1 MPDARSTNRLAS
13 RGLRW
18 LLPTLLMA
26 AGAAGASP
34 VHHLDFQAG
43 ANTNTGY
50 THLSYSL
57 GGANL
62 VVTGWT
68 TAPTPGAP
76 RSGGYGRVTPLM
88 GSAGGENAGIYD
100 GDSGLGVFQAG
111 TDNKSMDGGDGPGE
125 PDEGMMFLFDRQVE
139 LTMINFNFWDG
150 RANYGGNAWGDL
162 VQIYVDNTWVM
173 NYGGAEDRPTL
184 GLVGS
189 MFVLLATDDATSVR
203 VQDLDF
209 RVIPV
214 PAPATLGLAG
224 LALAALA
231 GTGGTRRRRAPAA

>member
-1 MPDARSTNRLAS
+1 MSLPLHRL
-13 RGLRW
+13 
-18 LLPTLLMA
+18 
-26 AGAAGASP
+26 AGAAGLVCLALALSTPASASV

-62 VVTGWT
+62 VVTAWT

-111 TDNKSMDGGDGPGE
+111 TDNKSLDGGDGPGE
-125 PDEGMMFLFDRQVE
+125 PDEGMMFLFDRPVE
-139 LTMINFNFWDG
+139 LTRMNFNFWDG
-150 RANYGGNAWGDL
+150 RDNYVAGSGFGDSIA
-162 VQIYVDNTWVM
+162 IYVDNVSMGSYTGV
-173 NYGGAEDRPTL
+173 EDRPHWSYT
-184 GLVGS
+184 GT

-203 VQDLDF
+203 IQDIDF

-214 PAPATLGLAG
+214 PEPGSLALVGAG
-224 LALAALA
+224 LLALGRSRRPAAALQA
-231 GTGGTRRRRAPAA
+231 LNRA

>member
-62 VVTGWT
+62 VVTAWT

-88 GSAGGENAGIYD
+88 GSVGGESAGIYD

-111 TDNKSMDGGDGPGE
+111 TDSKNMDGGDGAAE
-125 PDEGMMFLFDRQVE
+125 PDEGMMFLFDREVE
-139 LTMINFNFWDG
+139 LTVMNFNFWDG
-150 RANYGGNAWGDL
+150 RDNYGGLAFGDRIEL
-162 VQIYVDNTWVM
+162 YVDGAWVM
-173 NYGGAEDRPTL
+173 NYGGADDRPTL

-189 MFVLLATDDATSVR
+189 MFVLLATDDQTSVR

-209 RVIPV
+209 RVIEV
-214 PAPATLGLAG
+214 PAPATLGLSG
-224 LALAALA
+224 LALAALTA
-231 GTGGTRRRRAPAA
+231 TRRRPRALNRA